1 MMRTRQSGD
10 DPHSATS
17 PMMRTLRIIGSLCLR
32 TWQKTARR
40 PTTLA
45 FSFVQPVMWILFFGF
60 LFQRYD
66 IGTGEGARYL
76 DFLVAGVCAM
86 TVLFGASQSGI
97 GLLRDLQTGFLG
109 RMLRSTADPLAVVS
123 GKLLADVL
131 RLMAQAF
138 VIAILGILIGAKLTA
153 SASAIIMTAIALC
166 LFAITFCSVS
176 CFVALKTGAHESMA
190 TFVHLVNMPL
200 LFTSSALVPTRQM
213 PDWLATLSR
222 FNPLTAAV
230 DVTRNA
236 LLFDQYR
243 SAWHNLILLGG
254 LATVSLFLV
263 ASAVRRIHPET

>member
-1 MMRTRQSGD
+1 
-10 DPHSATS
+10 
-17 PMMRTLRIIGSLCLR
+17 MRTLRIIGSLCLR
-32 TWQKTARR
+32 TWKKTARR

-66 IGTGEGARYL
+66 IGVGEAGASYL

-109 RMLRSTADPLAVVS
+109 RMLRSTPDPLAVIG
-123 GKLLADVL
+123 GKVLADVL
-131 RLMAQAF
+131 RLLAQAL
-138 VIAILGILIGAKLTA
+138 VIGMLGVLMGAKLTA
-153 SASAIIMTAIALC
+153 SGNGIIVTTVALF
-166 LFAITFCSVS
+166 LFATTFCSVS
-176 CFVALKTGAHESMA
+176 CFVALKTGAQESMA

-200 LFTSSALVPTRQM
+200 LFTSSALVPARHM
-213 PDWLATLSR
+213 PGWLATLSQ

-236 LLFDQYR
+236 LLFDQYGA
-243 SAWHNLILLGG
+243 AWHDLILLAG
-254 LATVSLFLV
+254 LAATSLVLL
-263 ASAVRRIHPET
+263 ASAVRRVQPETQ